1 MRIRHV
7 RLALCLSAVALAG
20 CGSMMFGP
28 TSAQRKQY
36 ADQQAGKTATG
47 SAVPTAASSSSSS
60 AERRDY
66 KVGMVDILTAFQKK
80 LQDQPAGF
88 DSEEIVSGTNTST
101 QLYLV
106 TTGLKLHRYPRQNRV
121 VYILSGRADIL
132 LDGSVEEA
140 RAGHVIAIPAGATFK
155 LMPIGEQAVRMIV
168 FTTPGTGGSSNVE
181 WLKEV
186 DAPAES
192 SEQEVETVEPIP
204 VPDIMESSSSSEEF
218 QTGTLTTEPDSE
230 VQ

>member
-1 MRIRHV
+1 MRVQSV

-28 TSAQRKQY
+28 TSSQRKQD
-36 ADQQAGKTATG
+36 ADQQAGAAAAG
-47 SAVPTAASSSSSS
+47 STAASKQSSSTSS

-66 KVGMVDILTAFQKK
+66 KPSMVDILTTFQKQ

-88 DSEEIVSGTNTST
+88 DAEEIVSGTNTST

-106 TTGLKLHRYPRQNRV
+106 TTGLKLHRYPRKNRV
-121 VYILSGRADIL
+121 VYILSGRADIV
-132 LDGSVEEA
+132 LDGSPEEA

-168 FTTPGTGGSSNVE
+168 FTTPGTGGGNVE

-186 DAPAES
+186 DAPIES
-192 SEQEVETVEPIP
+192 SEEEVDTLEPIV
-204 VPDIMESSSSSEEF
+204 VPDVAESSSSSEEF
-218 QTGTLTTEPDSE
+218 QTGTFMAEPEGETE
-230 VQ
+230 